1 MLKRILLV
9 LLPILNVNV
18 SARQVPAPA
27 ALIPQQ
33 PFDVSAKMVSPSQD
47 ALGNRTNT
55 TMQTQRTL
63 RLGAAQLSRYPALLF
78 KVLLQALS
86 TNQAEVVQTLLP
98 YYRQKSDADIRLI
111 QWGEAIIARSQRR
124 YDESIRIYR
133 DMIAREPEN
142 LPVRLQL
149 AMALFLNHENEAA
162 LDQFERIRA
171 MKLPASAT
179 HAVNRYIDAVHQR
192 DQWDVGG
199 GLSYIRDNNVNNAP
213 RPDTTLYGFRAWEPE
228 SASGV
233 QYRIQL
239 GRRLP
244 LRNQYYNRIDIET
257 GGKQYF
263 SNRQYSESSTT
274 VGWSLGRQTGNSDI
288 RLGPMYE
295 KKWYAGGRATSDS
308 LKQYSAFSGL
318 ALQASHWVNSQWQ
331 WRTQLQWGRERFNR
345 QPYLDGTTLL
355 WSNTAFYLSSA
366 ARFWNVGVDYYRKGA
381 RDKAH
386 AFHLWS
392 ARAGWSQDWPQ
403 GVSTYLQI
411 SYSQRK
417 YEGYR
422 LFLAQRQKNKE
433 TVAQL
438 SVWHRGLHFRGFTP
452 RLTFSYQSVRSNHA
466 FYQFDKSRVFV
477 EVSRRF

>member
-1 MLKRILLV
+1 MLRRILSV
-9 LLPILNVNV
+9 LLPILSVSA
-18 SARQVPAPA
+18 SARQLPAPA

-33 PFDVSAKMVSPSQD
+33 QFNVSETMVSPLPD
-47 ALGNRTNT
+47 AMGSHVDSAG
-55 TMQTQRTL
+55 QAQHTL
-63 RLGAAQLSRYPALLF
+63 RLGAAELSRYPALLF
-78 KVLLQALS
+78 RVLLQALS
-86 TNQAEVVQTLLP
+86 ANQEEVVLQLLP
-98 YYRQKSDADIRLI
+98 YYRQQSGADERLI
-111 QWGEAIIARSQRR
+111 QWGEAMLARRERR

-133 DMIAREPEN
+133 DMIAREPQN
-142 LPVRLQL
+142 LPVRMQL
-149 AMALFLNHENEAA
+149 ATTLFMNHEDEAA

-171 MKLPASAT
+171 MNLPAAAT
-179 HAVNRYIDAVHQR
+179 NAVNRYIDAVHQR
-192 DQWDVGG
+192 DQWDMSG
-199 GLSYIRDNNVNNAP
+199 GLSYIQDNNVNNAP

-233 QYRIQL
+233 QYRLQL

-244 LRNQYYNRIDIET
+244 LRNQFYNRIDIET

-263 SNRQYSESSTT
+263 SNRQYSESTTT
-274 VGWSLGRQTGNSDI
+274 VDWSLGRQTGNSDI

-295 KKWYAGGRATSDS
+295 KKWYAGGRASSVS
-308 LKQYSAFSGL
+308 LKQYSAFTGL
-318 ALQASHWVNSQWQ
+318 ALQASYWFNSQWQ
-331 WRTQLQWGRERFNR
+331 WRTQLQWGRERFDR

-366 ARFWNVGVDYYRKGA
+366 ERFWNVGGDYFRKSA
-381 RDKAH
+381 RDNTH

-392 ARAGWSQDWPQ
+392 ARAGWGQDWPL

-422 LFLAQRQKNKE
+422 LFLVQKQKNKE
-433 TVAQL
+433 TAAQL

>member
-1 MLKRILLV
+1 
-9 LLPILNVNV
+9 
-18 SARQVPAPA
+18 
-27 ALIPQQ
+27 
-33 PFDVSAKMVSPSQD
+33 MVSPLRD
-47 ALGNRTNT
+47 EPGNGADTAMRTP
-55 TMQTQRTL
+55 RTL
-63 RLGAAQLSRYPALLF
+63 RLGAAELSRYPGLLF

-86 TNQAEVVQTLLP
+86 ANQEEVVLKLLP
-98 YYRQKSDADIRLI
+98 YYRQQPDADARLI
-111 QWGEAIIARSQRR
+111 QWGEAMMARRQRR
-124 YDESIRIYR
+124 YDESIRMYR
-133 DMIAREPEN
+133 DTLAREPQN
-142 LPVRLQL
+142 LPVRMQL
-149 AMALFLNHENEAA
+149 ATTLFLNHEDEAA

-171 MKLPASAT
+171 MNLPASAT
-179 HAVNRYIDAVHQR
+179 HAVNRYIEAVHQR
-192 DQWDVGG
+192 DQWDISG
-199 GLSYIRDNNVNNAP
+199 GLSYIRDDNVNNAP

-228 SASGV
+228 SASGA

-244 LRNQYYNRIDIET
+244 LRNQYYNRVDIET

-263 SNRQYSESSTT
+263 SNRQYSESNAT
-274 VGWSLGRQTGNSDI
+274 VSWSLGGQTGNRDI

-308 LKQYSAFSGL
+308 LKQYSAFTGL
-318 ALQASHWVNSQWQ
+318 ALQASYWFNSHWQ

-345 QPYLDGTTLL
+345 QSYLDGTTLL

-366 ARFWNVGVDYYRKGA
+366 ARFWNAGVDYYRKGA

-386 AFHLWS
+386 AFHLWN
-392 ARAGWSQDWPQ
+392 ARAGWGQDWPL
-403 GVSTYLQI
+403 GISTYLQI

-438 SVWHRGLHFRGFTP
+438 SVWHRGLHFLGFTP

-477 EVSRRF
+477 DVSRRF